1 MGTMKYQFML
11 RSSSNPSY
19 TKQGLFAFVVTNTV
33 FNLLNGSVTEARQ
46 GINAIQLEPVAID
59 NSVQCN
65 RLFFKGGTS
74 YKDTIF
80 VMPRVQPGGGP
91 DGGRTYSISPSTEKD
106 RYNLVLKLY
115 FPKSDEAVRTHAASS
130 VVQDPYACNWDDVI
144 QNLNSKITDPG
155 QKITTIAPSP
165 LTSIEVSIPG
175 IAGTGVIGSAIENT
189 EDAEDL
195 DILDYYDRSLSF
207 YIPLTLAERD
217 YLNYNLVTQD
227 GIAAR
232 VRFRFQ
238 AKARNAAVYASVKKE
253 SLLANLE
260 AKLAGKDKIKIGHLS
275 GFVKSS
281 LNQSAIEITSEFGDS
296 KQSEKIVEKVID
308 KVLENLNSELAAL
321 SVKKSETSKDES
333 NGKGKQTSGAE
344 SELPVSMVLDLI
356 ASKMNLEFTFNLFS
370 QPQAATA
377 GTEIR
382 LKASKLND
390 PDVKEVYIQAAY
402 QDPSTGL
409 AINKDQTIT
418 IQPALD
424 FVDKILYEDQRKTY
438 LTTKKLKELG
448 AMEVFPNLLD
458 RRMTVE
464 DENTNG
470 NIFAVGRWRLLGSMN
485 PFIYR
490 WTRVQRFPKRV
501 RLKTKKIERNIE
513 EIKNLPVAIT
523 FSAIGER
530 TFIPMKE
537 LFSENPYFEASYQSR
552 TNQISIRAKQDLGQ
566 IQFRETMERGT
577 DVVYGSNALIL
588 DEVQEEVVGPMGGRS
603 VEALYELSKDD
614 DPIIEQRGFVFIVR
628 RPSKI
633 EKGQSPTVEYQVKDL
648 QESVVRP

>member
-1 MGTMKYQFML
+1 
-11 RSSSNPSY
+11 
-19 TKQGLFAFVVTNTV
+19 
-33 FNLLNGSVTEARQ
+33 
-46 GINAIQLEPVAID
+46 
-59 NSVQCN
+59 
-65 RLFFKGGTS
+65 
-74 YKDTIF
+74 
-80 VMPRVQPGGGP
+80 
-91 DGGRTYSISPSTEKD
+91 
-106 RYNLVLKLY
+106 
-115 FPKSDEAVRTHAASS
+115 
-130 VVQDPYACNWDDVI
+130 
-144 QNLNSKITDPG
+144 
-155 QKITTIAPSP
+155 
-165 LTSIEVSIPG
+165 
-175 IAGTGVIGSAIENT
+175 
-189 EDAEDL
+189 
-195 DILDYYDRSLSF
+195 
-207 YIPLTLAERD
+207 
-217 YLNYNLVTQD
+217 
-227 GIAAR
+227 
-232 VRFRFQ
+232 
-238 AKARNAAVYASVKKE
+238 
-253 SLLANLE
+253 
-260 AKLAGKDKIKIGHLS
+260 
-275 GFVKSS
+275 
-281 LNQSAIEITSEFGDS
+281 
-296 KQSEKIVEKVID
+296 
-308 KVLENLNSELAAL
+308 
-321 SVKKSETSKDES
+321 
-333 NGKGKQTSGAE
+333 
-344 SELPVSMVLDLI
+344 
-356 ASKMNLEFTFNLFS
+356 
-370 QPQAATA
+370 
-377 GTEIR
+377 
-382 LKASKLND
+382 
-390 PDVKEVYIQAAY
+390 
-402 QDPSTGL
+402 
-409 AINKDQTIT
+409 
-418 IQPALD
+418 
-424 FVDKILYEDQRKTY
+424 
-438 LTTKKLKELG
+438 
-448 AMEVFPNLLD
+448 MEVFPNLLD